1 MALALST
8 ASLWF
13 SSWMLG
19 CATGRLQRNLA
30 SLSMSPLSSR
40 VSHTVATWLTV
51 NDNVGN
57 AKIGAGTIGPL
68 AEGAVA
74 PVPAAGATADISSVS
89 ILQDPS
95 RSRIHLCSVSAPT
108 GSTSKHRCHR
118 PPPLLL
124 LSIGLKKLS
133 DSICVCSSRFSSCLP
148 SSVSNDSH
156 YFPRSLS
163 SRSLHQYVRHHFT
176 PNTTL
181 NTDIYIHIYIVSNIG
196 SEHRIPSSEFTR
208 TNFRRPREK
217 WNEPVS
223 RRWISPRSSIA
234 RIVPPLKVRSIL
246 SQPRGDWFS
255 GENVTALSIIPKSSD
270 KTSERG
276 WLSQREWPVGCCSP
290 PRLSP
295 TESHPRAG
303 IRQVGPDAE
312 FSS

>member
-1 MALALST
+1 
-8 ASLWF
+8 
-13 SSWMLG
+13 MLG

-181 NTDIYIHIYIVSNIG
+181 NTDIYTYIYISFRI
-196 SEHRIPSSEFTR
+196 SDRSTSRIPSSEFTR

-217 WNEPVS
+217 
-223 RRWISPRSSIA
+223 
-234 RIVPPLKVRSIL
+234 
-246 SQPRGDWFS
+246 
-255 GENVTALSIIPKSSD
+255 
-270 KTSERG
+270 
-276 WLSQREWPVGCCSP
+276 
-290 PRLSP
+290 
-295 TESHPRAG
+295 
-303 IRQVGPDAE
+303 
-312 FSS
+312 